1 MERRLKKMSV
11 VWSVIMFVCWIL
23 GVKISDINVAMI
35 AVFYI
40 GDCIFDFA
48 KAIEKRSK
56 TC

>member
-1 MERRLKKMSV
+1 MSV